1 MTQTPASLLQR
12 LRSPTDQA
20 AWVQFLHLYTPLLY
34 YWARRLNLQGAD
46 AADLVQEVLLV
57 LVRTLPE
64 FDYDRHRS
72 FRGWMRTVL
81 LNKWR
86 QQRRGANDPAGNGA
100 DLDQLPGPD
109 AFADLS
115 DNEYRGYLAGR
126 ALELMKAEFAPT
138 TWRACWEFVVQG
150 RPAAEVAAELGL
162 AVGTVYAAK
171 FRVLARLREQLSG
184 LME

>member
-86 QQRRGANDPAGNGA
+86 QQRRGANDP
-100 DLDQLPGPD
+100 
-109 AFADLS
+109 S